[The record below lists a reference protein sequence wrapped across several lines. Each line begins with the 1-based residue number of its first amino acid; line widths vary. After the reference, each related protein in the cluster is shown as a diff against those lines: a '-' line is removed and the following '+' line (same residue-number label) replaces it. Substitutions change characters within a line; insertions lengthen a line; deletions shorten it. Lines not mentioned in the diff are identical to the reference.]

1 MKKTFMVSK
10 ADRQKAQKLIEE
22 NTGDLGGKMQMCNLI
37 SEEHRDRSWSHLEQQ
52 FDSTKM
58 PWPSSAGYCAFT
70 SCIHPWTWTDTSKA
84 APEV

>member
-1 MKKTFMVSK
+1 MVSK
-10 ADRQKAQKLIEE
+10 ADRQKAQKFIEE

-58 PWPSSAGYCAFT
+58 P
-70 SCIHPWTWTDTSKA
+70 
-84 APEV
+84 